1 MSQKQ
6 NKRIQLE
13 QLIKEELNRA
23 LLEQEQES
31 SNADLFSPEEQA
43 FLGKFAEYNTQYLGI
58 IYSKNAI
65 GLQEFL
71 GRSGQTYNLT
81 LPVLQKLAKDKIISI
96 VPYGGYGRNEDYTI
110 RLNIGLENVKDFKGK
125 TLDTSG
131 SESAP
136 AEPAPEE
143 TPEEEVPANEWV
155 INYNDLLSESVKT
168 AKQLINEAGKSK
180 KKSAS
185 KIHTKASRTLKRLPP
200 GYLYF
205 LEKIVTVLG
214 KKLHTDLERQHL
226 VADILDNL
234 AYNFG
239 LSPHQIHR
247 SYVFYRNQNKLQNI
261 IGTK

>member
-1 MSQKQ
+1 MKQKR

-31 SNADLFSPEEQA
+31 SNADLFSPAEQA
-43 FLGKFAEYNTQYLGI
+43 FLGKFAEYNTNTLGI

-71 GRSGQTYNLT
+71 GRSGAALNLS

-96 VPYGGYGRNEDYTI
+96 VPYGGYGRNEDYTL
-110 RLNIGLENVKDFKGK
+110 RLNIDLSNVEDFKGK
-125 TLDTSG
+125 TLDTAPAG
-131 SESAP
+131 EAAP
-136 AEPAPEE
+136 AEPAEE
-143 TPEEEVPANEWV
+143 TPAEEVPANEWV
-155 INYNDLLSESVKT
+155 VNYNDLLSESVRT
-168 AKQLINEAGKSK
+168 AKKLIQEAKSK
-180 KKSAS
+180 KKSVAT
-185 KIHTKASRTLKRLPP
+185 INTKASRTLKRLPK
-200 GYLYF
+200 GYLFF

-214 KKLHTDLERQHL
+214 RKLHTDLERQHL

-239 LSPHQIHR
+239 LSPQQIHR